1 MHTIKER
8 AIKLVL
14 FAILLIASETVS
26 AQEIYKQYNYIVK
39 ATYPHSTTS
48 YTQGLQIVDGELFEG
63 TGMYG
68 ESKLL
73 RVDLKSGTPQTL
85 ATLPQNEFGE
95 GITILGDTIY
105 MLTWREEVMRMY
117 HKKSGKQI
125 DTRRYSGEGWGL
137 TSDGDKLYMSNGS
150 SKITIRDRESFTP
163 ISSHTITFDGR
174 PIEYINELEWIDGMI
189 WANIY
194 MTDQIVII
202 DPISWSI
209 VGVVNLTGLLPHSE
223 RTTKTDVL
231 NGIAYDEAT
240 KKIYVTGKYWS
251 KLYEIEIIER

>member
-1 MHTIKER
+1 MKIR
-8 AIKLVL
+8 AIKLIL
-14 FAILLIASETVS
+14 ATLLIACSCVS
-26 AQEIYKQYNYIVK
+26 AQERYKLYDYVVK
-39 ATYPHSTTS
+39 ATYPHSTSS

-73 RVDLKSGTPQTL
+73 KVDLESGTPKTL
-85 ATLPQNEFGE
+85 ATLPKSEFGE

-105 MLTWREEVMRMY
+105 MLTWREGVMRMY
-117 HKKSGKQI
+117 HKESGEQI

-150 SKITIRDRESFTP
+150 SKITIRERESFTP
-163 ISSHTITFDGR
+163 TSSHTVTFNGQ

-202 DPISWSI
+202 DPKSWST

>member
-1 MHTIKER
+1 M
-8 AIKLVL
+8 
-14 FAILLIASETVS
+14 
-26 AQEIYKQYNYIVK
+26 YNYIINK
-39 ATYPHSTTS
+39 SYPHSTSS
-48 YTQGLQIVDGELFEG
+48 YTQGLQMVDGTLYEG

-73 RVDLKSGTPQTL
+73 RVDLKSGSTQTL

-105 MLTWREEVMRMY
+105 MLTWREGIMRMY
-117 HKKSGKQI
+117 NKRSGEQI

-137 TSDGDKLYMSNGS
+137 TSDGKKLYMSDGS

-163 ISSHTITFDGR
+163 LSSHIITFEGR
-174 PIEYINELEWIDGMI
+174 PVEYLNELEWIDGMI

-194 MTDQIVII
+194 TTDQIAII
-202 DPISWSI
+202 DPISWCV
-209 VGVVNLTGLLPHSE
+209 VGVVDLTGLLPHSE
-223 RTTKTDVL
+223 REAKTDVL
-231 NGIAYDEAT
+231 NGIAYDEER